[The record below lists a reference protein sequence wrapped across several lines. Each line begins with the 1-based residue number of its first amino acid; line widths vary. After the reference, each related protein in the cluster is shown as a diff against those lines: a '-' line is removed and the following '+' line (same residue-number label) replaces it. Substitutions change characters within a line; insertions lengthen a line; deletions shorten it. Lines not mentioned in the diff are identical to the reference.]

1 MLQYILKLLLK
12 FWEGNDTPRRSEPAN
27 EENIEENMKV
37 QPQFNRKSEDEKMR
51 LSRLL
56 GAVKRYLSDNQ
67 VAEIDIGYLHENT
80 EGLR

>member
-1 MLQYILKLLLK
+1 
-12 FWEGNDTPRRSEPAN
+12 
-27 EENIEENMKV
+27 MKV

-56 GAVKRYLSDNQ
+56 GAVKRYLSDDQ